1 MSDSYQ
7 AVYDAVRSR
16 LHGDFVGAVESA
28 ARMAFEGFSYV
39 PQHMQQ
45 EVYSVSHEMQRPSV
59 LFRPTLSADGD
70 QWCAAYGEDAMSGIV
85 AFGDT
90 PDAAMRA
97 FDLAWTKERTP
108 AANVKARIESSARD
122 ARMGD
127 AA

>member
-1 MSDSYQ
+1 MDSYQ

-16 LHGDFVGAVESA
+16 INGDFVGAVESA
-28 ARMAFEGFSYV
+28 ARLCFEGMSYV

-45 EVYSVSHEMQRPSV
+45 EVYAVSGEMTRPSV
-59 LFRPTLSADGD
+59 LFKPQLMADGD

-122 ARMGD
+122 PRMGD